1 MALLDNH
8 VYTYI
13 LRFTY
18 SYIHFLNYMHVYDN
32 IDIFRTGKV
41 ANFNRY
47 KQCQKF
53 TCLNK
58 EYMVIIMKIS
68 KSMQNCTW
76 ISRFIIISMVGWL
89 FLVFRK
95 IFTQLNTSPLSLWKF
110 VCTTIATDFEKEQSI
125 AYIYILTFLKYFLQ
139 RIFNYL

>member
-32 IDIFRTGKV
+32 MDIFRTGKV

-68 KSMQNCTW
+68 KSMQNCT
-76 ISRFIIISMVGWL
+76 
-89 FLVFRK
+89 
-95 IFTQLNTSPLSLWKF
+95 
-110 VCTTIATDFEKEQSI
+110 
-125 AYIYILTFLKYFLQ
+125 
-139 RIFNYL
+139 